1 MATKN
6 ANPPNAEGRAV
17 SSSKKR
23 MLGTAGL
30 SLAAV
35 GVVFG
40 DIGTSP
46 LYVLQVA
53 LEAFPRHYHEGQL
66 LGVL

>member
-1 MATKN
+1 MGILYGEVNRRN
-6 ANPPNAEGRAV
+6 AQKGT
-17 SSSKKR
+17 
-23 MLGTAGL
+23 LGTAGL

-35 GVVFG
+35 GIVFG

-53 LEAFPRHYHEGQL
+53 LGSTFPSIFRR
-66 LGVL
+66 